1 MSSFDKVVY
10 KYPGVAR
17 RYFAPLASVNTTII
31 MFDEIIDQLAI
42 FEGMDTSQHTLLKN
56 YFGLCECTEDEIIFE
71 QGKSAEYLYVVVKG
85 EVSVRFKPDD
95 GPELV
100 VSRIKDGGVFGWS
113 AAFGSGVYTSGA
125 VCSEST
131 TLLSVR
137 GTDLKM
143 LRENHPET
151 GILILERLT
160 AIVAERMES
169 AGDHSQVMA
178 LLEHGLKNGVKP
190 IGG

>member
-1 MSSFDKVVY
+1 
-10 KYPGVAR
+10 
-17 RYFAPLASVNTTII
+17 
-31 MFDEIIDQLAI
+31 MFDEIFDQLAI
-42 FEGMDTSQHTLLKN
+42 FEEMDTSQRTLLRK
-56 YFGLCECTEDEIIFE
+56 YFVVCDCTEDEVIFE
-71 QGKSAEYLYVVVKG
+71 QGAPAEFLFVVIKG
-85 EVSVRFKPDD
+85 EVSVRFNPDD

-100 VSRIKDGGVFGWS
+100 VSRIQNDGVFGWS
-113 AAFGSGVYTSGA
+113 AAFGSGAYTSGA
-125 VCSEST
+125 ICTRPT

-151 GILILERLT
+151 GILILERLA

-169 AGDHSQVMA
+169 EGGHSQVVA
-178 LLEHGLKNGVKP
+178 LLEHGLKNGVRP

>member
-1 MSSFDKVVY
+1 MFNEIFDH
-10 KYPGVAR
+10 
-17 RYFAPLASVNTTII
+17 LT
-31 MFDEIIDQLAI
+31 I
-42 FEGMDTSQHTLLKN
+42 FEGMDTSQRNLLRA
-56 YFGLCECTEDEIIFE
+56 YFIVCNCTDADIIFE
-71 QGKSAEYLYVVVKG
+71 QDAPAEFLYIVIDG
-85 EVSVRFKPDD
+85 EVAVRFKPDD

-100 VSRIKDGGVFGWS
+100 VSRIKEGGVFGWS

-125 VCSEST
+125 VCT
-131 TLLSVR
+131 QPTKLLRVR
-137 GTDLKM
+137 GSDLKM

-151 GILILERLT
+151 GILILQRLA

-169 AGDHSQVMA
+169 EGDHSQVMA

>member
-1 MSSFDKVVY
+1 
-10 KYPGVAR
+10 
-17 RYFAPLASVNTTII
+17 
-31 MFDEIIDQLAI
+31 MFDEIFDQLAI
-42 FEGMDTSQHTLLKN
+42 FEGMDTSQRTLLRE
-56 YFGLCECTEDEIIFE
+56 YFVICDCRDNEVVFA
-71 QGKSAEYLYVVVKG
+71 QGATAEFLYVVIEG

-100 VSRIKDGGVFGWS
+100 VNRIKDGGVFGWS
-113 AAFGSGVYTSGA
+113 AAFGSGQYTSGA
-125 VCSEST
+125 ACTQSSK
-131 TLLSVR
+131 LLRVK

-151 GILILERLT
+151 GILILERLA
-160 AIVAERMES
+160 AIVAERLES
-169 AGDHSQVMA
+169 EGSHLQVFA